1 MSEAIKKT
9 DENVAIEFRHVTKIY
24 KLFANDKQR
33 FKAIFFKGVP
43 CHVFIYRV
51 DFFFNFRPRPMPELV
66 IQHLAFIA
74 VMK

>member
-43 CHVFIYRV
+43 CQHCTYVCPAR
-51 DFFFNFRPRPMPELV
+51 FRTPSGR
-66 IQHLAFIA
+66 I
-74 VMK
+74 